1 MTNHFLVCDD
11 VEVPEGMLLENLDDC
26 HFTEFPKGTKIV
38 HGTFGKFNINDFP
51 IKDCDF
57 KKMYQQ
63 IPYPREA
70 KLFRYIR
77 RELEYTGEHELV
89 LSITESRRI
98 KAEEFGRTYKNRFY
112 KTYDSYGQFWKEWE
126 EIEK

>member
-1 MTNHFLVCDD
+1 MNNHFLIFDD
-11 VEVPEGMLLENLDDC
+11 VEVPEGMLPENLDDC
-26 HFTEFPKGTKIV
+26 HFPEFSEGTKIV

-57 KKMYQQ
+57 KTMYQK

-70 KLFRYIR
+70 KLFRYLG
-77 RELEYTGEHELV
+77 RELEYNGEHELI
-89 LSITESRRI
+89 LSMTEAGRI
-98 KAEEFGRTYKNRFY
+98 KAEEFGRTYKNRFC
-112 KTYDSYGQFWKEWE
+112 KTYDSYGQFLKEWE